1 MIDSYIEVKGLRL
14 KVFVPENKIL
24 MEGCGQGGSSR
35 GGAVQIFWE
44 NCPSLLN

>member
-35 GGAVQIFWE
+35 GGQFKYSGKTV
-44 NCPSLLN
+44 PPY